1 VSAAA
6 RSGSE
11 IGAAAPGTWP
21 IMRGRPADAALTDH
35 LLAPLW
41 RTSRLW
47 WTLLALSALGT
58 LLLLATVTYTVV
70 KGIGVWGN
78 NIPVAWAFAI
88 TNFVWWIGI
97 GHAGTFI
104 SAFLLLLN
112 QRWRGSINRVAEAMT
127 IFALVNAAIFPLLH
141 LGRPWFFYWLMPYP
155 ATMNVWPNFKSA
167 LPWDVAAVTAYFTVS
182 LLFWYLGLVPDLA
195 SARDRAPTRVR
206 RMVYGVFA
214 MGWRGSGFQWNR
226 YRTAYMLL
234 AGLATPLV
242 ISVHSVVSLDFSI
255 AQLPG
260 WHSTIFP
267 PYFVVGAIYS
277 GLAMVLLLLLPLR
290 RAFALEDIITA
301 RHLDALAKLMLAMG
315 LMLVY
320 SYVIE
325 TFMAWYS
332 NNPAERYTYL
342 FARPFGPYAI
352 AYWVMTIL
360 NVGTPQLFWIK
371 RCRTNVVVLFVASL
385 GILAGMWMERF
396 IIIVSSL
403 NRDFLTSSWHI
414 YIPTWVD
421 WGILAGSMGL
431 FELLFLLFIRFVPGV
446 AISEVKSLR
455 IALSA
460 ADAAKGGADA

>member
-1 VSAAA
+1 
-6 RSGSE
+6 
-11 IGAAAPGTWP
+11 
-21 IMRGRPADAALTDH
+21 MRGTTGDAALTDH

-41 RTSRLW
+41 QGSPTW
-47 WTLLALSALGT
+47 WLLFALSALGT
-58 LLLLATVTYTVV
+58 LLLVATVTYTVLV
-70 KGIGVWGN
+70 GIGTWGN

-127 IFALVNAAIFPLLH
+127 IFALVNAALFPVLH
-141 LGRPWFFYWLMPYP
+141 LGRPWFAYWLIPYP

-167 LPWDVAAVTAYFTVS
+167 LPWDVAAVTTYFTVS

-195 SARDRAPTRVR
+195 SARDRAPTRR
-206 RMVYGVFA
+206 RRFVYGVFA
-214 MGWRGSGFQWNR
+214 MGWRGSGFQWER
-226 YRTAYMLL
+226 YRIAYVLL
-234 AGLATPLV
+234 AALATPLV

-277 GLAMVLLLLLPLR
+277 GLAMVLILLLPLR
-290 RAFALEDIITA
+290 RGFRLYDIVTEA
-301 RHLDALAKLMLAMG
+301 HLDAIAKLMLALG
-315 LMLVY
+315 LMLTY

-332 NNPAERYTYL
+332 ANTAERYTYL
-342 FARPFGPYAI
+342 TSRPFGPYAV
-352 AYWVMTIL
+352 AYWIMTIL
-360 NVGTPQLFWIK
+360 NVVTPQLFWW
-371 RCRTNVVVLFVASL
+371 RRLRTNTAVLFIASF
-385 GILAGMWMERF
+385 GILVGMWMERF
-396 IIIVSSL
+396 IIIVTSL

-414 YIPTWVD
+414 YIPSWVD
-421 WGILAGSMGL
+421 WSILAGSVGL
-431 FELLFLLFIRFVPGV
+431 FGFLFLLFIRFVPSV

-455 IALSA
+455 IELSRHPA
-460 ADAAKGGADA
+460 RSGDA

>member
-6 RSGSE
+6 LPSSN
-11 IGAAAPGTWP
+11 AALVASDEWP
-21 IMRGRPADAALTDH
+21 LMRGDASDASLTDAV
-35 LLAPLW
+35 LAPLW
-41 RTSRLW
+41 HSSRAW
-47 WTLLALSALGT
+47 WALFAFSALGT
-58 LLLLATVTYTVV
+58 LLLLGTVAYTVMV
-70 KGIGVWGN
+70 GIGTWGN

-112 QRWRGSINRVAEAMT
+112 QKWRGSINRVAEAMT
-127 IFALVNAAIFPLLH
+127 IFALVNAALFPLLH
-141 LGRPWFFYWLMPYP
+141 LGRPWFFYWLVPYP

-167 LPWDVAAVTAYFTVS
+167 LPWDVAAVTTYFTVS
-182 LLFWYLGLVPDLA
+182 LLFWFLGLVPDLA
-195 SARDRAPTRVR
+195 TARDRAPTLLR
-206 RMVYGVFA
+206 RRVYGIFA
-214 MGWRGSGFQWNR
+214 MGWRGSGFQWQR
-226 YRTAYMLL
+226 YRVAYVLL

-277 GLAMVLLLLLPLR
+277 GLAMVLILLLPVR
-290 RAFALEDIITA
+290 RAFHLYDIITEA
-301 RHLDALAKLMLAMG
+301 HLNAIAKLMLAMG
-315 LMLVY
+315 LMLAY

-332 NNPAERYTYL
+332 ADAAERYVYL
-342 FARPFGPYAI
+342 VSRPFGPYAV
-352 AYWVMTIL
+352 AYWIMTVL
-360 NVGTPQLFWIK
+360 NVLSPQLFWSK
-371 RCRTNVVVLFVASL
+371 RLRTNTAALFLVSV

-396 IIIVSSL
+396 LIIVTSL

-421 WGILAGSMGL
+421 WCILAGSFGL
-431 FELLFLLFIRFVPGV
+431 FGFLFLLFLRFVPSV

-455 IALSA
+455 LELASRSSA
-460 ADAAKGGADA
+460 ESSHA

>member
-1 VSAAA
+1 MSAALRPA
-6 RSGSE
+6 SGTIVPE
-11 IGAAAPGTWP
+11 RGGWP
-21 IMRGRPADAALTDH
+21 IMRGRPGDATLTDH

-41 RTSRLW
+41 RSSPMW
-47 WTLLALSALGT
+47 WALFAISALGT
-58 LLLLATVTYTVV
+58 LLLLATVTYTVA

-127 IFALVNAAIFPLLH
+127 IFALVNAAMFPLLH
-141 LGRPWFFYWLMPYP
+141 LGRPWFFYWLTPYP

-195 SARDRAPTRVR
+195 SARDRAPTRAR
-206 RMVYGVFA
+206 RLVYGAFA
-214 MGWRGSGFQWNR
+214 MGWRGSGFQWDR

-277 GLAMVLLLLLPLR
+277 GLAMVLVLLLPLR
-290 RAFALEDIITA
+290 RAFSLENIVTE
-301 RHLDALAKLMLAMG
+301 RHLDALSKLMLVMG
-315 LMLVY
+315 LMLAY

-325 TFMAWYS
+325 TFIAWYS
-332 NNPAERYTYL
+332 ANAAERYTYL
-342 FARPFGPYAI
+342 FARPFGPYAV

-360 NVGTPQLFWIK
+360 NVVTPQLFWSR
-371 RCRTNVVVLFVASL
+371 RCRTSVPVLFVASL
-385 GILAGMWMERF
+385 GILIGMWMERLL
-396 IIIVSSL
+396 IIVTSL

-414 YIPTWVD
+414 YIPSWVD
-421 WGILAGSMGL
+421 WSILAGSIC
-431 FELLFLLFIRFVPGV
+431 FFCLLFLLFARFVPSV

-455 IALSA
+455 IELSA
-460 ADAAKGGADA
+460 MPPAGVERA